1 MHIMFYKVIINY
13 VAYSLGKDSA
23 GQLVVDTDETKVENS
38 PAKTKGEIPLTM
50 IDSKFVII
58 QLFVAYSL

>member
-23 GQLVVDTDETKVENS
+23 GQLVVGTDEIKVENS
-38 PAKTKGEIPLTM
+38 PAKTKGEIPLT
-50 IDSKFVII
+50 ISD
-58 QLFVAYSL
+58 